1 MATTYEAIATVTVG
15 SGGESDI
22 EFTSIPQTYT
32 DLLVK
37 LSTRA
42 DADTVQL
49 SVSFNGVTAN
59 RSNRMLWGNSSTAGS
74 ESSASSMYSY
84 GSVASSVSNASTF
97 SNVDYYITNYAGA
110 THKAMSIDSVNE
122 RNLGTA
128 NAAWMS
134 FAASLWSDTAAI
146 TSVTFTC
153 TGANFVQY
161 STATL
166 YGIKKN

>member
-1 MATTYEAIATVTVG
+1 MAYTYSKISTVTIG
-15 SGGESDI
+15 SGGSSTI
-22 EFTSIPQTYT
+22 NFIAIPQNYT

-49 SVSFNGVTAN
+49 SVSFNDSTSTITNKQLWAN
-59 RSNRMLWGNSSTAGS
+59 GSSSSG
-74 ESSASSMYSY
+74 EDSASSMYSY